1 VTVHIEVD
9 SKPLDISRLRG
20 IIDSKGCGSVV
31 SFVGLTRDIEDGV
44 LVKGLEF
51 DAWENELPRVLQ
63 RIAEE
68 AISTFGVSF
77 IVMSHRTGFV
87 EPGQEIVCIHV
98 GSAHR
103 AEGFTACSW
112 LISEL
117 KRQAPLWKKELREDG
132 EFWKAGLG

>member
-1 VTVHIEVD
+1 MAVHIEVD
-9 SKPLDISRLRG
+9 TKSLDISRLRR

-31 SFVGLTRDIEDGV
+31 SFVGLTRDHEDGV
-44 LVKGLEF
+44 PVKGLEF
-51 DAWENELPRVLQ
+51 DAWEDKLPKVLQ
-63 RIAEE
+63 SIAEE
-68 AISTFGVSF
+68 AISTFGVSSV
-77 IVMSHRTGFV
+77 VMSHSTGFV

-112 LISEL
+112 IISEL

-132 EFWKAGLG
+132 EFWKTGLG

>member
-1 VTVHIEVD
+1 MAVHIEVD
-9 SKPLDISRLRG
+9 SKSLDISRLRS

-31 SFVGLTRDIEDGV
+31 SFVGLTRDHEDGV
-44 LVKGLEF
+44 PVKGLEF
-51 DAWENELPRVLQ
+51 DAWEDKLPKVLQ
-63 RIAEE
+63 SIAEE
-68 AISTFGVSF
+68 AISTFGVSSV
-77 IVMSHRTGFV
+77 VMSHRTGFV

-112 LISEL
+112 IISEL

-132 EFWKAGLG
+132 EFWKTGLG

>member
-1 VTVHIEVD
+1 MAVHIEVD

-31 SFVGLTRDIEDGV
+31 SFVGLTRDVEDGV

-68 AISTFGVSF
+68 AISTFGVNF

>member
-1 VTVHIEVD
+1 MAIHIEVD
-9 SKPLDISRLRG
+9 SKSLDISRLRT

-31 SFVGLTRDIEDGV
+31 SFVGLTRDVEDGV

>member
-1 VTVHIEVD
+1 MAVHIEVD

-31 SFVGLTRDIEDGV
+31 SFVGLTRDVEDGV

-68 AISTFGVSF
+68 AISTFGVNF

-117 KRQAPLWKKELREDG
+117 KRQAPLWKKEIREDG

>member
-1 VTVHIEVD
+1 MAVHIEVD

-68 AISTFGVSF
+68 AISTFRVSF

>member
-1 VTVHIEVD
+1 MAVHIEVD

-31 SFVGLTRDIEDGV
+31 SFVGLTRDVEDGV

-98 GSAHR
+98 GSAPR

>member
-1 VTVHIEVD
+1 MAVHIEVE
-9 SKPLDISRLRG
+9 SKTLDISRLRG
-20 IIDSKGCGSVV
+20 IIDSKGCGSIV

-44 LVKGLEF
+44 PVKGLEF
-51 DAWENELPRVLQ
+51 DAWENELPKVLQ
-63 RIAEE
+63 SIAEE
-68 AISTFGVSF
+68 AISTFGVSS

-87 EPGQEIVCIHV
+87 EPGEEIVCIHV

>member
-1 VTVHIEVD
+1 MAVHIEVD
-9 SKPLDISRLRG
+9 GKSLDISRLRG

-31 SFVGLTRDIEDGV
+31 SFVGLTRDVEDGV

-68 AISTFGVSF
+68 AISTFGVNF

>member
-1 VTVHIEVD
+1 MAVHIEVD
-9 SKPLDISRLRG
+9 SKSLDISRLRS

-31 SFVGLTRDIEDGV
+31 SFVGLTRDNEDGV
-44 LVKGLEF
+44 PVKGLEF
-51 DAWENELPRVLQ
+51 DAWEDELPNVL
-63 RIAEE
+63 RSIAEE
-68 AISTFGVSF
+68 AISTFGVSS
-77 IVMSHRTGFV
+77 IVISHRTGFV

-117 KRQAPLWKKELREDG
+117 KRQAPLWKKEFREDG

>member
-1 VTVHIEVD
+1 MAVHIEVD

-31 SFVGLTRDIEDGV
+31 SFVGLTRDVEDGV

-68 AISTFGVSF
+68 AISTFRVSF

>member
-1 VTVHIEVD
+1 MAVHIEVD

-31 SFVGLTRDIEDGV
+31 SFVGLTRDVEDGV

>member
-1 VTVHIEVD
+1 MAVHIEVD

-31 SFVGLTRDIEDGV
+31 SFVGLTRDVEDGV

-68 AISTFGVSF
+68 AISTFGVTF

>member
-1 VTVHIEVD
+1 MAVHIEVD

-31 SFVGLTRDIEDGV
+31 SFVGLTRDVEDGV

-132 EFWKAGLG
+132 DFWKAGLG